1 MAPPATLP
9 LSVVLITYNAER
21 TLHQTLTA
29 VIDWAGEVIIVDS
42 GSTDAT
48 LTIAR
53 QFGCHVYHHP
63 YTGQGP
69 QKQVAVAKATHDW
82 VLLLDADETCDAV
95 LQQAI
100 QWAFADQPNR
110 TTAFTLPRSLVFLGR
125 LMQHSG
131 QNRRPILR
139 LFNREHGRVN
149 DAADH
154 ETIETSGPVVALRGE
169 LRHDSYASLHD
180 YLDKLNLYTS
190 RGAEAMARAGRRP
203 PVWVLPFRFLFTFLL
218 IYVVKG
224 GFLDGFPGFIWAFLS
239 AVSPIVK
246 YTKLYELNRTK

>member
-1 MAPPATLP
+1 MALPAKLP
-9 LSVVLITYNAER
+9 LSVVMITYNAER

-29 VIDWAGEVIIVDS
+29 VVDWAGEVVIVDS

-48 LTIAR
+48 LIIAQ

-63 YTGQGP
+63 YAGQGP

-82 VLLLDADETCDAV
+82 VLLLDADEACDAA

-100 QWAFADQPNR
+100 QQVFAGHPNN

-125 LMQHSG
+125 LMRYSG
-131 QNRRPILR
+131 QNRRAILR
-139 LFNREHGRVN
+139 LFNREYGRVN

-154 ETIETSGPVVALRGE
+154 ETVETSGPIVALRGE
-169 LRHDSYASLHD
+169 LRHNSYASLRD

-190 RGAEAMARAGRRP
+190 RGAEHMAQAGRRP
-203 PVWVLPFRFLFTFLL
+203 IVWVLPFRFLFTFLL
-218 IYVVKG
+218 IYVAKG
-224 GFLDGFPGFIWAFLS
+224 GFLDGFPGFVWAFLS

-246 YTKLYELNRTK
+246 YTKLYELNRAK